1 MKKVETERKIEID
14 SQKRTKFW
22 LLRMREK
29 QNNKLFNY
37 VRLLEKYAYL
47 SRKIQGPL
55 LAGYKFINFFNDR
68 FFQRYLVLDI
78 LTNPVRV
85 TLMKKVETE
94 RKIEIDSQKRTKFW
108 LLRMREKQNNKLFN
122 YVRLLEKYA
131 YLSRKIQ
138 GPLLAGYKFINFFN
152 DRFFQRYL
160 VLDILTNPVRVT
172 LMKKVTFW
180 GKIHCQFRCLYILLF
195 EG

>member
-14 SQKRTKFW
+14 LQKRTKFW

-94 RKIEIDSQKRTKFW
+94 RKIEIDLQKRTKFW

-172 LMKKVTFW
+172 LMKKVTF
-180 GKIHCQFRCLYILLF
+180 
-195 EG
+195 